1 MNKLLTTLLLSV
13 FTVGVVYAQEET
25 PELNVALHSFPPFQY
40 KENGEIIGPTLKII
54 NTICDE
60 ARVKCNITM
69 GAFNEQ
75 YEKAI
80 KNEADII
87 ITFLINNDVERNKL
101 FLLSPPILKTSYSFF
116 VNSDSKW
123 VWTGNIRDLDGRNIG
138 AYGPSGTSNIA
149 KRLIDEN
156 TKATMVLEKTNLV
169 VFEKLISSL
178 YGEKACIIVNTDV
191 GLAYLRKGNITGPK
205 IAGKIEDGYFGL
217 GFVRSSSK
225 FYLAPRI
232 MKAIEVSKK
241 NGLIPYY
248 LKNNDPPLVP
258 AN

>member
-1 MNKLLTTLLLSV
+1 MTKRESNVTLQWEHL
-13 FTVGVVYAQEET
+13 
-25 PELNVALHSFPPFQY
+25 
-40 KENGEIIGPTLKII
+40 
-54 NTICDE
+54 D
-60 ARVKCNITM
+60 
-69 GAFNEQ
+69 
-75 YEKAI
+75 
-80 KNEADII
+80 DI
-87 ITFLINNDVERNKL
+87 ERNKL

-138 AYGPSGTSNIA
+138 VYGPSGTSMIA
-149 KRLIDEN
+149 KRLIEEN

-169 VFEKLISSL
+169 VFEKLISGL

-191 GLAYLRKGNITGPK
+191 GLAFLRKGNISGPK
-205 IAGKIEDGYFGL
+205 IAGKVEDSYFGL

-248 LKNNDPPLVP
+248 LKNNDPPLMP
-258 AN
+258 AD